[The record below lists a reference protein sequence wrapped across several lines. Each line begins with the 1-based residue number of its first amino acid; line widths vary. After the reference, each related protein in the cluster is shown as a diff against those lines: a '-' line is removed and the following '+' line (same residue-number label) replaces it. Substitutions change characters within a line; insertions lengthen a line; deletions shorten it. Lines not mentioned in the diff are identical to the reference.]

1 MGGEGNR
8 GFESFDF
15 DVDKISSRRLVDVR
29 SAVKA
34 VLFTA
39 LVFSVGESNARG
51 RDYDPQLWQLINSN
65 GSAPSSADRG
75 IGDDPTSDDEGG
87 WCTDAGCYIWAN
99 PYDPLGG
106 GVGGGGWG
114 GGSGGT
120 GSSGGGSGTPPPPPA
135 IPIMLL
141 PDLDKV
147 TCGGSAYGN
156 EAPKFGF
163 AINNIWAFADHD
175 TEVYSVASST
185 PPTGFE
191 TVNGDTEIGPS
202 WVGGGTTILYAAGL
216 SPHSG
221 GFDYYDDVSKTTKNA
236 PGPFSAL
243 EWAILTYAHEITHQN
258 GMGTT
263 LEEELKAEGYAYEVL
278 KEYRDDGG
286 KKCL

>member
-1 MGGEGNR
+1 
-8 GFESFDF
+8 
-15 DVDKISSRRLVDVR
+15 
-29 SAVKA
+29 
-34 VLFTA
+34 
-39 LVFSVGESNARG
+39 
-51 RDYDPQLWQLINSN
+51 
-65 GSAPSSADRG
+65 
-75 IGDDPTSDDEGG
+75 
-87 WCTDAGCYIWAN
+87 
-99 PYDPLGG
+99 
-106 GVGGGGWG
+106 
-114 GGSGGT
+114 
-120 GSSGGGSGTPPPPPA
+120 
-135 IPIMLL
+135 MLL

-163 AINNIWAFADHD
+163 AINNIWAFADRD

-185 PPTGFE
+185 PPMGFE
-191 TVNGDTEIGPS
+191 TVSGDTEIGPS

-221 GFDYYDDVSKTTKNA
+221 GFDYYDDVSKTIKNA

-263 LEEELKAEGYAYEVL
+263 LEEELKAEGYAYGVL